1 MTEFEKSKQRYEKRI
16 ARAKAKVIHIE
27 KPALSIPD
35 SVEINIVDSGKE
47 YHFRFSLESIKS
59 TRFGAQRSE
68 QGYREIIEQF
78 VKKEFGRWRSLQ
90 SP

>member
-1 MTEFEKSKQRYEKRI
+1 MTEFDKARQRYEKR
-16 ARAKAKVIHIE
+16 KAKVVPIE
-27 KPALSIPD
+27 KPALVVPD

-59 TRFGAQRSE
+59 TRFGAHRSA
-68 QGYREIIEQF
+68 QGYREMVEQF

-90 SP
+90 NH